1 MSSTPSSSPQTAHS
15 QRDGFG
21 GAARPRHAA
30 VRLRPLQYNASTVA
44 TRRQVMVIIIIVTLP
59 VLMLP
64 VFGARA
70 VVTVV
75 LAVVTL
81 LYLLDLAFNAWVV
94 TGVARRRRQDIRVE
108 ETDHVWPEYTVL
120 CPIYKEAAVLPQF
133 VRAMTDLD
141 YPTDRLQIILL
152 LEEDDVE
159 TLEAA
164 RRLRLPQHFE
174 TLVVPHSLPKTKPK
188 ACNEGLRIARGEF
201 TVIFDTEDVP
211 EPDQLKKAVRRFRA
225 SPGDLACLQ
234 APLNFYNPRQNA
246 LTRLFTAEYSL
257 WFDLLLEGLQ
267 DLRGPLPLGGTSNH
281 FRTDVLIGLGG
292 WDPYNVTEDCDL
304 GIRLYK
310 QGFRTGMLRS
320 TTYEE
325 ANPNLRNWIRQ
336 RSRWI
341 KGYMQTFLVHSRG
354 GWRRSDPHVLTFG
367 LVVGGKVLV
376 NFINPLM
383 WAVTL
388 LYFAARPIVGPTVE
402 SVYPP
407 PLFYAA
413 LVTLLL
419 GNGLFVYTFLLG
431 SAQRGNWDLVKYGL
445 LAPIYWL
452 AMSVAAVKA
461 AWQLITKPFYWE
473 KTNHGLHLSASTPE
487 SPKRAVQGVLVEDQ
501 TP

>member
-1 MSSTPSSSPQTAHS
+1 MSTTPSSDSQIALRIQHGGEHNAH
-15 QRDGFG
+15 
-21 GAARPRHAA
+21 PRHAA
-30 VRLRPLQYNASTVA
+30 VVLRPPQYNASTVA
-44 TRRQVMVIIIIVTLP
+44 TRPQIVVMVMVVALP
-59 VLMLP
+59 LLLLP
-64 VFGARA
+64 ILGARI
-70 VVTVV
+70 VVTAV
-75 LAVVTL
+75 LAAVTL
-81 LYLLDLAFNAWVV
+81 LYLVDLAFNAWVV
-94 TGVARRRRQDIRVE
+94 TGIARRRRQDIRVE
-108 ETDHVWPEYTVL
+108 QTEHDWPLYTVL
-120 CPIYKEAAVLPQF
+120 CPIYREAAVLPQF

-152 LEEDDVE
+152 LEEDDLE
-159 TLEAA
+159 TIGAA

-174 TLVVPHSLPKTKPK
+174 TLVVPDSLPKTKPK
-188 ACNEGLRIARGEF
+188 ACNEGLRRARGEF
-201 TVIFDTEDVP
+201 TVIFDTEDIP

-225 SPGDLACLQ
+225 SRGDVACLQ
-234 APLNFYNPRQNA
+234 APLNFYNPRQNT
-246 LTRLFTAEYSL
+246 LTRLFTAEYTL

-281 FRTDVLIGLGG
+281 FRTNVLIGLGG

-354 GWRRSDPHVLTFG
+354 GWRRSDPHILTFS

-376 NFINPLM
+376 NFINPIM

-388 LYFAARPIVGPTVE
+388 LYFVARSVVGPVIE

-407 PLFYAA
+407 PLFYTA
-413 LVTLLL
+413 LITLLL

-445 LAPIYWL
+445 LAPVYWL
-452 AMSVAAVKA
+452 AMSIAAVKA
-461 AWQLITKPFYWE
+461 AWQLITRPFYWE
-473 KTNHGLHLSASTPE
+473 KTHHGLHLSTSTAEPVAQVV
-487 SPKRAVQGVLVEDQ
+487 RQALIEDQ
-501 TP
+501 AP